1 MRMRHWF
8 ACGAMLLAMLLAAAA
23 QTRKPL
29 TNSDILNM
37 TKQGFDSSL
46 IIKSIQTSDVDFDVS
61 PQALIDLKAAG
72 VSQDVMDAMMT
83 AEAKHSPAPAPA
95 PAPLPAQ
102 PTPGALP
109 AANPVAMDTTKP
121 ICAANGCLLREGTEV
136 TLKFVNALTS
146 KTAKEG
152 DPVEFVLADDVKVG
166 DSVVIKK
173 DAHATATVSNA
184 KKAGMM
190 GKPGELNVTL
200 NYLDAADSHIRL
212 RGTKGRE
219 GESKTG
225 ATVALTVIFGPIGLI
240 KHGKNVEIAAGTPLT
255 AYIDQDVWLPPLS

>member
-1 MRMRHWF
+1 MRIRHWF

-72 VSQDVMDAMMT
+72 VTQDVMDAMLT
-83 AEAKHSPAPAPA
+83 AEASHSPAPAA
-95 PAPLPAQ
+95 
-102 PTPGALP
+102 TPGAAP
-109 AANPVAMDTTKP
+109 AANAAAADMTKP
-121 ICAANGCLLREGTEV
+121 LCAANGCLLREGTEV
-136 TLKFVNALTS
+136 TLKFVNDITS

-200 NYLDAADSHIRL
+200 NYLDAADNHIRL

-240 KHGKNVEIAAGTPLT
+240 KHGKNVQIPAGTPLT